1 MVHVLK
7 IWPEYFQ
14 PVLTGAKTMELRSE
28 ADRTFAVGDTLLL
41 REYMP
46 DSSPPYTGRTFAVV
60 VTHILRDPSA
70 SWLAPQVAALSIR
83 PYFALPPE
91 WSAMAL

>member
-14 PVLTGAKTMELRSE
+14 PVITGAKTMELRSE

-60 VTHILRDPSA
+60 VTHIVRDPSA
-70 SWLAPQVAALSIR
+70 SWLAPHVAALSIQ

-91 WSAMAL
+91 LPGL